1 MSAAAAARLSERPEL
16 DARSWAVWGAVLAGG
31 SAAIALSVNS
41 LRLAPLGSG
50 SVYGAVVLLF
60 LAWLA
65 FSRPFPVGIKG
76 GDASLDVVFVVC
88 AAVMYGAAV
97 AALISATVCAFGC
110 ARVHQHPIKMGFN
123 AAAFGLTGG
132 AAGLAAHVESDRG
145 VGLIA
150 AVALA
155 AAAAWATSV
164 GLHSLMITRARLRDF
179 AIDALSGIRGTA
191 LPFMLAVSVV
201 PLFIVSWR
209 VHPYVAILA
218 VVPLVAIALHMH
230 SLEESRQA
238 TALALTDPLTGLG
251 NRRHL
256 NERLA
261 RELDRADAAG
271 EPLSVC
277 VLDVDGFKTINDR
290 LGHEAGDEALVS
302 IAEVLRNGGEAFRL
316 GGDEFVLLL
325 PAHDARRAL
334 DVAAAVADRA
344 RGVDLSVSTGVA
356 TYPYGGTSRND
367 LLRTADERLY
377 ADRATRR

>member
-1 MSAAAAARLSERPEL
+1 M
-16 DARSWAVWGAVLAGG
+16 
-31 SAAIALSVNS
+31 AIALSVNS
-41 LRLAPLGSG
+41 LRLSPLGSR
-50 SVYGAVVLLF
+50 SAYGAVVLLF

-97 AALISATVCAFGC
+97 AALISATVCALGC
-110 ARVHQHPIKMGFN
+110 ARVHQHPIKMAFN

-132 AAGLAAHVESDRG
+132 ASGLAAHAEAGRG
-145 VGLIA
+145 VGLIV

-164 GLHSLMITRARLRDF
+164 GLHSMMIARARLRDF
-179 AIDALSGIRGTA
+179 ATIAGQGIRGTA
-191 LPFMLAVSVV
+191 LPFMLSLSVV

-209 VHPYVAILA
+209 VHPYVAVLA

-261 RELDRADAAG
+261 RELDRSDAGAA
-271 EPLSVC
+271 PLSVC
-277 VLDVDGFKTINDR
+277 VLDIDGFKTVNDR

-325 PAHDARRAL
+325 PAHDARQAAA
-334 DVAAAVADRA
+334 VAAAVTERA
-344 RGVDLSVSTGVA
+344 RGIDLGVSTGVA
-356 TYPYGGTSRND
+356 TYPHRGQSRND
-367 LLRTADERLY
+367 LLRTADEQLY
-377 ADRATRR
+377 AARATRR

>member
-1 MSAAAAARLSERPEL
+1 M
-16 DARSWAVWGAVLAGG
+16 
-31 SAAIALSVNS
+31 
-41 LRLAPLGSG
+41 
-50 SVYGAVVLLF
+50 YGALVLLF

-97 AALISATVCAFGC
+97 AAFISATVCAFGC
-110 ARVHQHPIKMGFN
+110 ARVHQHPVKMAFN

-132 AAGLAAHVESDRG
+132 AAGLAAHVASGRG

-150 AVALA
+150 AVALS

-164 GLHSLMITRARLRDF
+164 GLHSLIMTRARLHEF
-179 AIDALSGIRGTA
+179 AREALLGIRGTA
-191 LPFMLAVSVV
+191 LPFMLSLSVV

-209 VHPYVAILA
+209 VHPYVAVLA
-218 VVPLVAIALHMH
+218 VVPLIAIALHMH

-238 TALALTDPLTGLG
+238 NALALTDPLTGLG

-256 NERLA
+256 AERLA
-261 RELDRADAAG
+261 RELDRSDGTG

-277 VLDVDGFKTINDR
+277 VLDVDGFKTVNDR

-302 IAEVLRNGGEAFRL
+302 IADLLRNGGEAFRL

-325 PAHDARRAL
+325 PGNDAEEAAA
-334 DVAAAVADRA
+334 VAAAVRDRA
-344 RGVDLSVSTGVA
+344 RGVDLGVSTGVA
-356 TYPYGGTSRND
+356 TYPHAEVSRND
-367 LLRTADERLY
+367 LLRTADEQLY
-377 ADRATRR
+377 AARATRR

>member
-1 MSAAAAARLSERPEL
+1 MSAAAATTSARPEL
-16 DARSWAVWGAVLAGG
+16 DTRSWAVWTAVLAGG
-31 SAAIALSVNS
+31 AAAISLSVNS
-41 LRLAPLGSG
+41 LRVAPLGS
-50 SVYGAVVLLF
+50 SSAFGAVVLLV

-97 AALISATVCAFGC
+97 AALISATVCTLGC
-110 ARVHQHPIKMGFN
+110 ARAHLHPVKVCFN

-132 AAGLAAHVESDRG
+132 AAGLAAHVHSGRG
-145 VGLIA
+145 AGLLA

-155 AAAAWATSV
+155 AGAAWATSI
-164 GLHSLMITRARLRDF
+164 GLNSLIVTRARLHDF
-179 AIDALSGIRGTA
+179 VTSAWLGIRGTA
-191 LPFMLAVSVV
+191 LPFTLSVSVV

-209 VHPYVAILA
+209 VHPYVAVLA

-230 SLEESRQA
+230 SLEKNRQT

-261 RELDRADAAG
+261 RELDRADATG
-271 EPLSVC
+271 GSLSVC
-277 VLDVDGFKTINDR
+277 VLDVDGFKAVNDR
-290 LGHEAGDEALVS
+290 LGHEAGDDALVS
-302 IAEVLRNGGEAFRL
+302 IAEVLRNDGEAFRL

-325 PAHDARRAL
+325 PGHDARAAAA
-334 DVAAAVADRA
+334 VAAAVTDRA
-344 RGVDLSVSTGVA
+344 HGVDLSVSTGVA
-356 TYPYGGTSRND
+356 TYPGGGLSRND
-367 LLRTADERLY
+367 LLRAADEQLY
-377 ADRATRR
+377 AARATRR